1 MLMPFIAAGGSG
13 VQMDERSRVVG
24 MQAIVSHLFAD
35 RDITPLWNELMQR
48 VTQDGTDAAAMLDL
62 ATILH
67 TVGRTEEAR
76 QVLRGAVS
84 LRRDF
89 CIVHGN
95 GQGLRLL
102 AFVTPGDFM
111 ANTPLDFLLADSDCV
126 LWLHYVDADT
136 TSLGDLPAHDV
147 AFMAIGELT
156 ENVPVLNRIKALLAD
171 FPRPVLNNDPELIRN
186 LTRDGVSA
194 MLAGEPSILSPR
206 TLRFSRAELEAIAS
220 GDKNLSDAAPDLS
233 FPLVVRPVSTHAG
246 NGMERVATAAELAAW
261 LEDETAPELYVAPF
275 IDFRGPDLLYNKQRI
290 VFIKGKAFASH
301 MALSDHWI
309 VHYLSAGMSQ
319 SAAKR
324 AVEQAWMEN
333 FDTDF
338 AVRHAEAFAALHRH
352 IDLDYFGIDCAE
364 LPDGRLLV
372 FEVDVAMVVHNMD
385 SAGIYPYKQVAMRKL
400 FDAFI
405 EAVRGS
411 AIACTPL
418 GEPTDNDALLVRGP
432 VARPDK
438 ATVS

>member
-1 MLMPFIAAGGSG
+1 MLMPFAAAAATSAATA
-13 VQMDERSRVVG
+13 DRNRIVG
-24 MQAIVSHLFAD
+24 MQAIVSHLFAE
-35 RDITPLWNELMQR
+35 RDINPLWNELMQR
-48 VTQDGTDAAAMLDL
+48 VARDGSDAAAMLDL

-67 TVGRTEEAR
+67 SLGRAEEAR
-76 QVLRGAVS
+76 RVLSGAVS
-84 LRRDF
+84 LQRDF

-95 GQGLRLL
+95 GRGPRLL

-136 TSLGDLPAHDV
+136 MSLDGLPAHDV
-147 AFMAIGELT
+147 AFMAIGESS
-156 ENVPVLNRIKALLAD
+156 ENVPVLNRMKVLLAD
-171 FPRPVLNNDPELIRN
+171 FAGPVMNNDPALIRN

-194 MLAGEPSILSPR
+194 MLAGEPSILSPP
-206 TLRFSRAELEAIAS
+206 TLRFSREELQAVAS
-220 GDKNLSDAAPDLS
+220 ADACVSALA

-246 NGMERVATAAELAAW
+246 NGMERITTGAELTAWLDGEPAAEIYA
-261 LEDETAPELYVAPF
+261 APF
-275 IDFRGPDLLYNKQRI
+275 VDFRGPDSLYNKQRI
-290 VFIKGKAFASH
+290 VFIKGKAYASH
-301 MALSDHWI
+301 MALSEHWI
-309 VHYLSAGMSQ
+309 VHYLSAGMAR

-352 IDLDYFGIDCAE
+352 IGLDYFGIDSAE

-385 SAGIYPYKQVAMRKL
+385 SAALYPYKRVAMRKL
-400 FDAFI
+400 FDAFV

-411 AIACTPL
+411 AGGAPGDRL
-418 GEPTDNDALLVRGP
+418 SA
-432 VARPDK
+432 
-438 ATVS
+438 